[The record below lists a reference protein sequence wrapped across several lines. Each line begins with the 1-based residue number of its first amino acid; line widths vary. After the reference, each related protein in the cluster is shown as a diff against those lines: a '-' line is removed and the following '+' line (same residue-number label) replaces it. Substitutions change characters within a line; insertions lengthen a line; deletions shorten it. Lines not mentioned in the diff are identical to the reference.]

1 MSAEIF
7 ASRDKE
13 VKKKTEEER
22 KESIRQTMEFT
33 HEKKELTEKNESR
46 RKFNLLK
53 SMIERHLLTPET
65 FNNLSLEDAVENN
78 DTAVREVLKKIDEIE
93 SLEWIDNILPKKLRV
108 TIEEY
113 VHAQKSEES
122 RVLALQKIDM
132 ALRHL
137 YLNFNPEWSL
147 SFLFF
152 QFMLL
157 SFQKQ
162 AKIVQEHTVD
172 IRKTLL
178 VQNTT
183 TP

>member
-93 SLEWIDNILPKKLRV
+93 SLE
-108 TIEEY
+108 
-113 VHAQKSEES
+113 
-122 RVLALQKIDM
+122 
-132 ALRHL
+132 
-137 YLNFNPEWSL
+137 
-147 SFLFF
+147 
-152 QFMLL
+152 
-157 SFQKQ
+157 
-162 AKIVQEHTVD
+162 
-172 IRKTLL
+172 
-178 VQNTT
+178 
-183 TP
+183 